1 MSTPKDIIQ
10 EIKLVLEAD
19 TVLKGYIQKFY
30 LGIREGI
37 PQQDFPVIMIEPASN
52 TETQLMT
59 DRIENTLRVTIIA
72 YTRAYDLDV
81 QLEGDSNYKGI
92 TDLELD
98 IKKALDAK
106 WPTLNDKALI
116 FNYTRSEF
124 AISENPTDFPVRGVF
139 MDLDIRFRTT
149 LTTRT

>member
-10 EIKLVLEAD
+10 EIKSVLELD
-19 TVLKGYIQKFY
+19 STLKGYIQKFY
-30 LGIREGI
+30 LGMREGI

-52 TETQLMT
+52 SEAMLMT
-59 DRIENTLRVTIIA
+59 DVIENTLRVTIIA
-72 YTRAYDLDV
+72 YTRAYDLAV
-81 QLEGDSNYKGI
+81 QLEGDTNYKGI

-106 WPTLNDKALI
+106 WPTLNSKALM

-124 AISENPTDFPVRGVF
+124 AIAENPTDFPVRGVF
-139 MDLDIRFRTT
+139 IDVDIRFRTT